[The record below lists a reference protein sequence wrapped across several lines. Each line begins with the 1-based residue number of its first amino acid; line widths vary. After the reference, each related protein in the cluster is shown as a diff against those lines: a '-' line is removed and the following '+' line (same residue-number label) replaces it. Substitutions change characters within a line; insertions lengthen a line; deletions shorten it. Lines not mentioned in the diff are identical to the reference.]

1 MIKVTSPSNPRL
13 RIARQLHSRTGS
25 VKNSLFL
32 MEGPRFISDQL
43 NRVPPEWV
51 LLSEEAGELARRVA
65 RMAEPAGRDILH
77 VPPELFEDISDTE
90 TSQGIIAA
98 FPLPE
103 PYPEALTRDG
113 IFLLLDGLSDP
124 GNMGTVIRSAAAF
137 GCRAVVT
144 GRGSCFP
151 FLPKVTR
158 AAAGTNAG
166 IPVFSDVRL
175 PEFMKEN
182 SPGMVFVGAD
192 AAGDTM
198 DLLHGETRRLGLVIG
213 SEAHGISPEAGERL
227 SARVAVP
234 MGGGVES
241 LNAAVSA
248 SILLYEAF
256 RNRGSGDG
264 PGTGTSRQG

>member
-13 RIARQLHSRTGS
+13 RVARHLHSRTGAM
-25 VKNSLFL
+25 KNGLFL
-32 MEGPRFISDQL
+32 MEGPRFVSDQL
-43 NRVPPEWV
+43 MRVLPKWV
-51 LLSEEAGELARRVA
+51 LLSSEAGELARRVA
-65 RMAEPAGRDILH
+65 REVEADGRDVLH
-77 VPPELFEDISDTE
+77 IPPELFEEISDTE
-90 TSQGIIAA
+90 ASQGIIAA

-103 PYPEALTRDG
+103 QDPEVLARDG
-113 IFLLLDGLSDP
+113 VFLLLDGLSDP

-137 GCRAVVT
+137 GCPAVIT
-144 GRGSCFP
+144 GMGCCFP
-151 FLPKVTR
+151 FMPKVTR

-182 SPGMVFVGAD
+182 SPGMVFFGAD
-192 AAGDTM
+192 ADGGGM
-198 DLLHGETRRLGLVIG
+198 DPLRSKTRRLGLVIG
-213 SEAHGISPEAGERL
+213 SEAHGISPETGEFL

-234 MGGGVES
+234 MRGGVES

-256 RNRGSGDG
+256 RSRGLGEG
-264 PGTGTSRQG
+264 PGTGVSRRS

>member
-13 RIARQLHSRTGS
+13 RIARQLHSRTGA
-25 VKNSLFL
+25 VKNGLFL
-32 MEGPRFISDQL
+32 MEGPRFVSDQL
-43 NRVPPEWV
+43 MRILPEWV
-51 LLSEEAGELARRVA
+51 LLSAEAGEQARRVA
-65 RMAEPAGRDILH
+65 REAEADGRDVLH

-103 PYPEALTRDG
+103 PDPEALTRDG
-113 IFLLLDGLSDP
+113 VFLLLDGLSDP

-166 IPVFSDVRL
+166 IPVFGDVRL

-192 AAGDTM
+192 ADGGAM
-198 DLLHGETRRLGLVIG
+198 DLLRGKVRRLGLVIG
-213 SEAHGISPEAGERL
+213 SEAHGISPETGEFL

-234 MGGGVES
+234 MRGGVES

-256 RNRGSGDG
+256 RNRGGGDS
-264 PGTGTSRQG
+264 PGTVAPRRG